1 MTICT
6 KYFCRP
12 KNKHEVSFKTGLQIA
27 FVCQVRCMYDK
38 LCNRVVKP
46 MKTFFSLLFEKVV
59 DALIFKLQMNG
70 IMSNTPEKKK
80 KQRHGMTTL
89 LKSHGRHLIH
99 S

>member
-1 MTICT
+1 
-6 KYFCRP
+6 
-12 KNKHEVSFKTGLQIA
+12 
-27 FVCQVRCMYDK
+27 
-38 LCNRVVKP
+38 

-59 DALIFKLQMNG
+59 YALIFELQMNE
-70 IMSNTPEKKK
+70 IMSNAPEKKK